1 MPTTMQRFQLFGP
14 DDEDINSLLG
24 AGTVTSGAPDVVVY
38 KDALVEDA
46 LLTDLR
52 IEYRKAGWAYV
63 GETP

>member
-1 MPTTMQRFQLFGP
+1 MSATLQRFRLAGP
-14 DDEDINSLLG
+14 ADEDINNLLG
-24 AGTVTSGAPDVVVY
+24 AGTVRGLPTTVEIF